1 MDVDI
6 EFNPAAFKHGV
17 SRADI
22 RKAFDTAR
30 YDGLLDED
38 DEDARDKYLLIG
50 FDQNTNLIEVLY
62 NVIDD
67 YTLNVFH
74 AMPCSNAY
82 LHFLR
87 PEE

>member
-30 YDGLLDED
+30 YDSLLDED
-38 DEDARDKYLLIG
+38 DEDVRDKYLLRGI
-50 FDQNTNLIEVLY
+50 IWRE
-62 NVIDD
+62 
-67 YTLNVFH
+67 
-74 AMPCSNAY
+74 
-82 LHFLR
+82 
-87 PEE
+87 